1 MDSPFGQ
8 DGRSRSGGVS
18 LSLRPREAAAALG
31 LSLSTLERLTRAGTI
46 PHVKVGRCVIY
57 PVTTLQE
64 FLSSRTK
71 GNRGDA

>member
-1 MDSPFGQ
+1 MNSPFGQ

-57 PVTTLQE
+57 PLNSLHG
-64 FLSSRTK
+64 FLASRTTGK
-71 GNRGDA
+71 GGDA